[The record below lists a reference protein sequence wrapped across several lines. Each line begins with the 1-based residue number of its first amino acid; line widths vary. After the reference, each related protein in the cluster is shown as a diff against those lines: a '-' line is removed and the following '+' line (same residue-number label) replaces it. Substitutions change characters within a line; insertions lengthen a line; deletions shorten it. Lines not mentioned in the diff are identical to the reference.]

1 MELHQAVMEGA
12 IKRFRPLFMTEL
24 ILILGVLPLAL
35 GTGSGSEIHRPLAL
49 VYIGG
54 FLVAIFFVQ
63 IVFPIL
69 YELVSPRTG
78 EPATVNGS
86 GAPGPTPSR

>member
-1 MELHQAVMEGA
+1 MELHAAVMQGA
-12 IKRFRPLFMTEL
+12 VNRFRPILMTEL

-49 VYIGG
+49 VYVGG

-69 YELVSPRTG
+69 YEMISARNQTVSSTG
-78 EPATVNGS
+78 NKT
-86 GAPGPTPSR
+86 